1 MRHATKLRYAQIK
14 PVMLPPYNTQG
25 TRRWGRIRTYASRH
39 VDQVGF
45 EPTTFSLQKSC
56 STIGA
61 TGPCDLNA
69 GDGAAIPGNRSSATA
84 TLFRPFAYHYSAVNL
99 LSALGRGT
107 VQAARESNS
116 V

>member
-1 MRHATKLRYAQIK
+1 MDYGSFITETIPNSESPKLPLPRKFK

-56 STIGA
+56 STVGA

-84 TLFRPFAYHYSAVNL
+84 TLFRPFAYHY
-99 LSALGRGT
+99 
-107 VQAARESNS
+107 
-116 V
+116 